1 MSISNQTGA
10 DDRKGSQIQD
20 LALDYLTVKGF
31 RSIKAIDKLRLQPLN
46 VLIGANGSG
55 KSNLLAVFRLLREM
69 RQGNLVQ
76 YTDANGGDCE
86 SFTLW
91 IEGDPADRI
100 GDFVPR

>member
-1 MSISNQTGA
+1 MHLDCSRPMRRIATSTRIGQEWAWSHLFAESIETTGLADAISNQTGA

-55 KSNLLAVFRLLREM
+55 NQISW
-69 RQGNLVQ
+69 Q
-76 YTDANGGDCE
+76 
-86 SFTLW
+86 SF
-91 IEGDPADRI
+91 
-100 GDFVPR
+100 VY